1 MGIPLRPLESLETL
15 GGYRQRFMDPQVW
28 RPFVEEACLRN
39 RITCKTVRP
48 GLAGTFPTFIVD
60 DRRVIKFFG
69 PLFDG
74 ETCWHV
80 EAEAARLME
89 AVPEFPVAQVLAGGS
104 LETETDWHYL
114 VFSFVPGR
122 SIGEVYQQMPFEE
135 RLILA
140 GWLGKVVHQMHRI
153 KIPDA
158 TSLPRL
164 SEKRLR
170 GWFAIRWPGNQSK
183 WPIQLAS
190 QVEDYLNANAAFLQ
204 ADAVAFIHSD
214 LTRDH
219 LLGRLENGHWETGAV
234 IDFGDAQVGNIFY
247 ELAALHLD
255 LFDADRRLLR
265 AFLQAYGLPPGPD
278 FTRQAMVTSLM
289 HQFDVYGPL
298 FEKLE
303 LRRIRT
309 LDELAECLWQVN

>member
-140 GWLGKVVHQMHRI
+140 GWLG
-153 KIPDA
+153 
-158 TSLPRL
+158 
-164 SEKRLR
+164 
-170 GWFAIRWPGNQSK
+170 
-183 WPIQLAS
+183 
-190 QVEDYLNANAAFLQ
+190 
-204 ADAVAFIHSD
+204 
-214 LTRDH
+214 
-219 LLGRLENGHWETGAV
+219 
-234 IDFGDAQVGNIFY
+234 
-247 ELAALHLD
+247 
-255 LFDADRRLLR
+255 
-265 AFLQAYGLPPGPD
+265 
-278 FTRQAMVTSLM
+278 
-289 HQFDVYGPL
+289 
-298 FEKLE
+298 
-303 LRRIRT
+303 
-309 LDELAECLWQVN
+309 